1 MDTSRPNPPTFQEL
15 VLKLQAFFAERG
27 CVIQQPYDVEVGAG
41 TMAPETFLRVLGPN
55 PYKVA
60 YVQPSR
66 RPADGRYGENPNRL
80 FKHMQLQVILKPPPE
95 NVQELY
101 LESLGAIGIDLRQHD
116 IKFEEDNWESPTL
129 GAWGI
134 GWQVMLDGLEITQF
148 TYFQQCGGVDLDPIS
163 AELTYGLERIAA
175 FLQDVDSIYDIVWA
189 RDPDT
194 GREVK
199 YGEVRL
205 ADEQQFSVYNFEAAD
220 VDNTWRHFDLAELEC
235 KRLVDGYWMAREEHT
250 DEMVRT
256 GLRGLVDATG
266 RANLARFPLLGAYD
280 LCLRCSHYFNILDA
294 RGAIS
299 VTERVGVIARVRALA
314 VGIAKAWMD
323 QQYGDHAGKKD
334 EDVKPAAME
343 KKSKK
348 GKLAPVG

>member
-1 MDTSRPNPPTFQEL
+1 VNSSKSNSLTFQEL
-15 VLKLQAFFAERG
+15 VLKLQAFYAGRG
-27 CVIQQPYDVEVGAG
+27 AVIQQPYDVEVGAG

-80 FKHMQLQVILKPPPE
+80 FKHLQLQVILKPPPE

-134 GWQVMLDGLEITQF
+134 GWQVMLDGLEVTQF

-163 AELTYGLERIAA
+163 AELTYGLERLCA

-199 YGEVRL
+199 YGDVRL
-205 ADEQQFSVYNFEAAD
+205 ADERQFSVYNFEAAD
-220 VDNTWRHFDLAELEC
+220 VQSAWRHFELCEAECRALLDRYAALNRHNEDSDDDV
-235 KRLVDGYWMAREEHT
+235 LAREKS
-250 DEMVRT
+250 
-256 GLRGLVDATG
+256 
-266 RANLARFPLLGAYD
+266 RFPLLGAYD
-280 LCLRCSHYFNILDA
+280 LCLKCSHYFNILDA

-323 QQYGDHAGKKD
+323 QQYGTGKKTEKSVD
-334 EDVKPAAME
+334 ASKAAKKE
-343 KKSKK
+343 KQ
-348 GKLAPVG
+348 GKLAPVVT